1 MSIEKEQEV
10 SIQSA
15 FNNAASLLEKGNVE
29 LAERQ
34 LAEILE
40 RFPDEP
46 NALRLSGVS
55 ALQQNKP
62 EIALIPLQKAIKA
75 APDFAK
81 AHQDLSNAWT
91 QLGDLKKAETCLKK
105 SLEIDASNF
114 SGWKD
119 LGDLLAD
126 QGKNEE
132 SDKAYKNALG
142 SDKKYKE
149 IQDAMMLVQKGQL
162 GEAEKIYRKLLAE
175 DPDNVDALRLLAL
188 LASRSGALD
197 QGIAMLR
204 KCTEIAPDYA
214 LAWENLAKLYRQKD
228 DPESIKMASY
238 CFKKATELRPDWA
251 EGWAGLGTMQTRSS
265 QHDEGISSYKTSIE
279 LKINQPRVH
288 LSLGHIYK
296 TTGEPEKSITS
307 YKDAIKYDP
316 GFGEAYWSLANLKTY
331 KFTELEI
338 QEMQKQIDSKDL
350 NERERVHFLFALG
363 KALEDAK
370 DFKQSFKYY
379 HDGNELNRGRSTYD
393 PKAIEAL
400 TQRLI
405 TFFDA
410 SLFSSKEGSGYEAK
424 DPIFIVGLPRSG
436 STLIEQILSSHSS
449 VEGTME
455 LPNMMNIARKMGNS
469 TKDQTAYPEVISE
482 MPKNDLSF
490 LGKSYIEDT
499 KFLRSGLPF
508 FIDKM
513 PNNFSHVGLIKLIL
527 PNAKIIDARRNPLDT
542 CFSCY
547 KQLFARGQ
555 VFTYDLPEL
564 ARYYINYIKLMDH
577 WDETLP
583 GFVYRVNYEQKI
595 PDQEEETRKV
605 LNFCDLDFEDQ
616 TLEFYNTKRAVKTA
630 SSEQVRQPIY
640 KKGLDHWKN
649 FEDDLSVLKKSLE
662 PIKERF
668 ELPD

>member
-29 LAERQ
+29 LAQRQ

-105 SLEIDASNF
+105 SLEIDTSNF

-265 QHDEGISSYKTSIE
+265 QHDEGISSYKKSIE

-288 LSLGHIYK
+288 LSLGHIHK

-455 LPNMMNIARKMGNS
+455 LPNMMNTARKMGNS

-499 KFLRSGLPF
+499 RFLRSGLPF

-583 GFVYRVNYEQKI
+583 GFVYRVNYEQMI
-595 PDQEEETRKV
+595 SDQEEETRKV